1 MKRSAGVRTA
11 ANPSPG
17 ALAAGI
23 SADGTVYFA
32 TALEVH
38 TQVTD
43 AYRRYRILWP
53 DQFGLARGKYLAA
66 DAAKRGTSFSTAV
79 FRQGYD
85 QNLYNVEIV
94 ARADGLPDVSASCPL
109 AEARPGWE
117 PETGI
122 VIADLFYGQEPY
134 PIAPRQAL
142 KDSVAMWNDRDV
154 RPLVGMAVTGYV
166 MQAGDKGEWVPIET
180 PSSYL
185 YGTGALVD
193 PSGLLYDIMATAE
206 GSDIEIE
213 SVSADLDRAQ
223 FEISLPVGDPVRTVD
238 NIFLIRELARELAA
252 ERDLRITF
260 LPKPIADRA
269 GNSMHV
275 NLAFEDE
282 AGENLFFDAQAPDGL
297 SSLARTSI
305 GGMLRHHE
313 ALTAFCAPTVNSYK
327 RLRQGEILGLKPR
340 WGYDHRFATI
350 RVPPSRGADT
360 RLQHRLADGAANPYL
375 VVAALLQSARLG
387 DKSRTNPG
395 KSLND
400 YRDGEPDDGRTVPS
414 TLLEAVG
421 ALQADGELIASMG
434 PRLVDNFCGLKTIEW
449 NSFVDAEPRW
459 ADKIDEFSEWEAA
472 HYLPFH

>member
-1 MKRSAGVRTA
+1 MTES
-11 ANPSPG
+11 
-17 ALAAGI
+17 
-23 SADGTVYFA
+23 F
-32 TALEVH
+32 
-38 TQVTD
+38 
-43 AYRRYRILWP
+43 RRYRVLWP
-53 DQFGLARGKYLAA
+53 DQFGLARGKYLPAVAA
-66 DAAKRGTSFSTAV
+66 RSGTSFSTAV

-94 ARADGLPDVSASCPL
+94 ARPDGLPDIGARYSL
-109 AEARPGWE
+109 EDARPGWE
-117 PETGI
+117 PDTGI
-122 VIADLFYGQEPY
+122 VIADLYYGQEPY

-142 KDSVAMWNDRDV
+142 KDSVSTWNDQDV
-154 RPLVGMAVTGYV
+154 RPLVGLAVTGYV
-166 MQAGDKGEWVPIET
+166 MQAGDKGQWLPIET

-193 PSGLLYDIMATAE
+193 PSGLLYDIMTMADGA
-206 GSDIEIE
+206 GIDIE

-223 FEISLPVGDPVRTVD
+223 FEICLPVADALRTVD
-238 NIFLIRELARELAA
+238 NLFLIRELSRELAS

-275 NLAFEDE
+275 SLSFVDE
-282 AGENLFFDAQAPDGL
+282 GGENLFFDSQTPDGL
-297 SSLARTSI
+297 SSRARACM

-327 RLRQGEILGLKPR
+327 RLRQGEIVGLKPH

-350 RVPPSRGADT
+350 RVPPTRGAQT

-375 VVAALLQSARLG
+375 VVAALLQSARMG
-387 DKSRTNPG
+387 DKSRISPG

-400 YRDGEPDDGRTVPS
+400 HRDDEPDDGRTVPA
-414 TLLEAVG
+414 TLLAAVE
-421 ALQADGELIASMG
+421 ALQGDGELLSAMG
-434 PRLVDNFCGLKTIEW
+434 PRLVDNFCQLKTIEW
-449 NSFVDAEPRW
+449 NNFVDAEPRW
-459 ADKIDEFSEWEAA
+459 TDKIDEFSEWEAV

>member
-1 MKRSAGVRTA
+1 MTES
-11 ANPSPG
+11 
-17 ALAAGI
+17 
-23 SADGTVYFA
+23 F
-32 TALEVH
+32 
-38 TQVTD
+38 
-43 AYRRYRILWP
+43 RRYRVLWP
-53 DQFGLARGKYLAA
+53 DQFGLARGKYLPAVAA
-66 DAAKRGTSFSTAV
+66 RRGTSFSTAV

-94 ARADGLPDVSASCPL
+94 ARPDGLPDIGARYSL
-109 AEARPGWE
+109 EDARPGWE
-117 PETGI
+117 PDTGI
-122 VIADLFYGQEPY
+122 VIADLYYGQEPY

-142 KDSVAMWNDRDV
+142 KDSVSTWNDQDV
-154 RPLVGMAVTGYV
+154 RPLVGLAVTGYV
-166 MQAGDKGEWVPIET
+166 MQAGDKGQWLPIET

-193 PSGLLYDIMATAE
+193 PSGLLYDIMTMADGA
-206 GSDIEIE
+206 GIDIE

-223 FEISLPVGDPVRTVD
+223 FEICLPVADALRTVD
-238 NIFLIRELARELAA
+238 NLFLIRELSRELAS

-275 NLAFEDE
+275 SLSFVDE
-282 AGENLFFDAQAPDGL
+282 GGENLFFDSQTPDGL
-297 SSLARTSI
+297 SSRARACM

-327 RLRQGEILGLKPR
+327 RLRQGEIVGLKPH

-350 RVPPSRGADT
+350 RVPPTRGAQT

-375 VVAALLQSARLG
+375 VVAALLQSARMG
-387 DKSRTNPG
+387 DKSRISPG

-400 YRDGEPDDGRTVPS
+400 HRDDEPDDGRTVPA
-414 TLLEAVG
+414 TLLAAVE
-421 ALQADGELIASMG
+421 ALQGDGELLSAMG
-434 PRLVDNFCGLKTIEW
+434 PRLVDNFCQLKTIEW
-449 NSFVDAEPRW
+449 NNFVDAEPRW
-459 ADKIDEFSEWEAA
+459 TDKIDEFSEWEAV